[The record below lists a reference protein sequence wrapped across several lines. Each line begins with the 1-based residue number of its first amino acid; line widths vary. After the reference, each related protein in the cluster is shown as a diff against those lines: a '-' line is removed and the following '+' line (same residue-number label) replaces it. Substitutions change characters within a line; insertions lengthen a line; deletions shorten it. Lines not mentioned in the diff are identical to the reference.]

1 MCADHDAGVG
11 AIKAIDKST
20 VHRICSGQVIVN
32 LKTAVKE
39 LVENA
44 VVSFGDFAH
53 LISCRFCM
61 RVHFVVFVLG
71 CRGHLCGG
79 QAHPLRC

>member
-1 MCADHDAGVG
+1 MLNLLTDIR
-11 AIKAIDKST
+11 AIKAIEKAT

-44 VVSFGDFAH
+44 VVRLLGFAYIYIYIYIYIWACVAVSVTTN
-53 LISCRFCM
+53 LVR
-61 RVHFVVFVLG
+61 
-71 CRGHLCGG
+71 
-79 QAHPLRC
+79 